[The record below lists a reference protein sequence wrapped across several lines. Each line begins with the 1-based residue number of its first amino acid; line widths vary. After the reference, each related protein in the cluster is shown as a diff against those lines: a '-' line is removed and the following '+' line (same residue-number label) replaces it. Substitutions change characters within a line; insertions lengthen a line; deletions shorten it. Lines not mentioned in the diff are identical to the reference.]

1 MILPTKKVEATR
13 VNPKKLII
21 YSKPKAGKSTLV
33 AELPNA
39 LHLDLE
45 EGLNF
50 ISSQKID
57 VIKEAREQKK
67 DPIAV
72 LSEIGK
78 KIKEA
83 GNPYEYII
91 IDTITKLEDLVLP
104 LAKKSYM
111 DTPQGK
117 TFTGDSILELPNG
130 AGYLWLR
137 IAFNK
142 VLDTIYTWADNI
154 ILLGHL
160 RAKSIEKEGKEVEAA
175 DLDLSG
181 KLKSIVSAD
190 VDAIALL
197 QREGD
202 KTYLNFITSDEI
214 ICGSRAVHLRN
225 QKILV
230 AETIDG
236 VYKTCLLYTSPSPRD

>member
-1 MILPTKKVEATR
+1 ME
-13 VNPKKLII
+13 KKLLT
-21 YSKPKAGKSTLV
+21 YAGLQKLEAELHDLKVVKRKAV
-33 AELPNA
+33 AE
-39 LHLDLE
+39 
-45 EGLNF
+45 
-50 ISSQKID
+50 K
-57 VIKEAREQKK
+57 IKEAREQKK

-181 KLKSIVSAD
+181 KLKSIVKD
-190 VDAIALL
+190 QETVEDLL
-197 QREGD
+197 ENNFD
-202 KTYLNFITSDEI
+202 KVINDLDIGI
-214 ICGSRAVHLRN
+214 RR
-225 QKILV
+225 
-230 AETIDG
+230 
-236 VYKTCLLYTSPSPRD
+236 

>member
-83 GNPYEYII
+83 GKHKHE
-91 IDTITKLEDLVLP
+91 
-104 LAKKSYM
+104 
-111 DTPQGK
+111 
-117 TFTGDSILELPNG
+117 
-130 AGYLWLR
+130 
-137 IAFNK
+137 
-142 VLDTIYTWADNI
+142 
-154 ILLGHL
+154 
-160 RAKSIEKEGKEVEAA
+160 
-175 DLDLSG
+175 
-181 KLKSIVSAD
+181 
-190 VDAIALL
+190 
-197 QREGD
+197 
-202 KTYLNFITSDEI
+202 
-214 ICGSRAVHLRN
+214 C
-225 QKILV
+225 
-230 AETIDG
+230 
-236 VYKTCLLYTSPSPRD
+236 